1 MNRPNVLVTG
11 ASSGIGL
18 AICHTLLK
26 EGYEVYGIGRNFSS
40 LPDSSHFHPII
51 LDLTDTQA
59 LTDTILSLKKE
70 VTFSILVNNAG
81 VGYYGPHEE
90 LSASSIAE
98 MVQVN
103 LTAPLLLTNLLL
115 RDLKQEQGHI
125 IAISSVTATKH
136 NNTHGCAYGA
146 TKAGVSS
153 FHKSLF
159 EEVRKYGLRV
169 TVIQP
174 DMAKTNLY
182 RNASFQECAAEDTHL
197 TPEEIADAV
206 LFALHARKGM
216 NFSELTLQPQRNQIQ
231 RKPSKNI

>member
-1 MNRPNVLVTG
+1 MNRPNALVTG

-26 EGYEVYGIGRNFSS
+26 ENYEVYGIGRQFSS

-51 LDLTDTQA
+51 LDLTDTPA
-59 LTDTILSLKKE
+59 VIDTISALKKE
-70 VTFSILVNNAG
+70 VTFSVLVNNAG

-90 LSASSIAE
+90 LPASAITE

-115 RDLKQEQGHI
+115 RDLKQQEGHI

-146 TKAGVSS
+146 TKAGLSS

-159 EEVRKYGLRV
+159 EEVRKYGLHV

-182 RNASFQECAAEDTHL
+182 RNASFQESDAPDAHL

-206 LFALHARKGM
+206 LFALQARKGI

-231 RKPSKNI
+231 RKGNNKK